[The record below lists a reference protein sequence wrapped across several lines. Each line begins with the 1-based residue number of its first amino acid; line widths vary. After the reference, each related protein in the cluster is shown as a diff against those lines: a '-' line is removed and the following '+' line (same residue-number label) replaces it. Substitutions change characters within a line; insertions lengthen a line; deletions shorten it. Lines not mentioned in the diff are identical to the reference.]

1 MADVLEFPSRESRAY
16 AFLEQQLSAL
26 LADKG
31 ADDALIAFATETL
44 QSVYGELSESSEFN
58 FRVDLPAN
66 ITLDEAERL
75 RQQIAAGIDEMRQ
88 AHHDVLVKL
97 AARLVLTEMRLFQEQ
112 RPDD

>member
-1 MADVLEFPSRESRAY
+1 MAEVLEFPSRESRAY

-26 LADKG
+26 LAAKG
-31 ADDALIAFATETL
+31 ADDTLIAFATETL
-44 QSVYGELSESSEFN
+44 QSVYGELAEASEFS

-66 ITLDEAERL
+66 ITLDDAERL
-75 RQQIAAGIDEMRQ
+75 QQQIAAGIDDLRQ
-88 AHHDVLVKL
+88 THHDVLIKL